1 MNTNGRESGME
12 WCLSIKNGVQ
22 NRMKIGENSKICVHR
37 RSLAVFFPW
46 LDRLGWA
53 DGVGMGVV
61 CGVC

>member
-1 MNTNGRESGME
+1 
-12 WCLSIKNGVQ
+12 
-22 NRMKIGENSKICVHR
+22 MKIGENSKICVHR